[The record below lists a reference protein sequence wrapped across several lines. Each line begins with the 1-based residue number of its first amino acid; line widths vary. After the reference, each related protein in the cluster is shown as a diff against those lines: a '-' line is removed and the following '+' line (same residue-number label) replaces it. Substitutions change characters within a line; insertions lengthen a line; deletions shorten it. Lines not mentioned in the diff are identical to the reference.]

1 MICHDCTL
9 GYGVRIDGFPNGK
22 RLETSAAA
30 QLIRY
35 LAQPGDIADDGSGEL
50 FFGNEPVEREDRH
63 RAGQGEHPRELRA
76 GVRVVEV
83 DRVFQHD
90 GRLRHVDPEL
100 VHRAADGGP
109 DLVGEL
115 GGQAVGGDGG
125 LARVVLGSEQAE
137 IGELT
142 VAVGVGRARHRG
154 GLVDIPEHHGGHP
167 PTVSRRVR

>member
-1 MICHDCTL
+1 MTPITD
-9 GYGVRIDGFPNGK
+9 
-22 RLETSAAA
+22 LE
-30 QLIRY
+30 
-35 LAQPGDIADDGSGEL
+35 
-50 FFGNEPVEREDRH
+50 V
-63 RAGQGEHPRELRA
+63 
-76 GVRVVEV
+76 
-83 DRVFQHD
+83 
-90 GRLRHVDPEL
+90 
-100 VHRAADGGP
+100 RAADGGP

-167 PTVSRRVR
+167 PYSFAARAVTPAPSSALSAARALAA